1 MTMSTT
7 EMPPFLDA
15 ALPVPVE
22 ETGWLA
28 DLRQAGLDI
37 YKRKGLPTPKV
48 EAWKYTNLGGLAKTE
63 FKPAALDV
71 TVAADK
77 LPLSSALSL
86 DGVALVFVNGR
97 FAPELSDL
105 GALPKGLRVE
115 SLSKVLQAEPA
126 LVEPLLGKLATM
138 EDLPLAALNT
148 GLLTDG
154 LFVRLAKGVVL
165 DKALHV
171 VSVATGG
178 DTPAAF
184 HPRNLIVLEEGAK
197 ATIVES
203 HVGLSDVPTFE
214 NSVTEVTLGDG
225 AELKHYRLLNGP
237 DNSYHVGVTLADV
250 ATKARYESFVLAIGG
265 ALIRNEVR
273 VVLSGEGAHGSV
285 NGSYA
290 VHEGQHVD
298 NTVLVDHAVPRA
310 TSNQLFKGV
319 LDGTGKAV
327 FQGKVL
333 VRRDAQETDA
343 QQLHKALLLSR
354 GAEVDTKPE
363 LEIYADDVKCSH
375 GATVGEMD
383 ADQLFYLMARG
394 IDEET
399 ALALLVEAFVE
410 DVVHE
415 ISDEIVREAF
425 IHKVRDWQTGRDKAV
440 WSD

>member
-1 MTMSTT
+1 MTIT
-7 EMPPFLDA
+7 ELPPFLDA
-15 ALPVPVE
+15 ALPVPAE

-37 YKRKGLPTPKV
+37 YKKKGLPTRKV
-48 EAWKYTNLGGLAKTE
+48 EAWRYTNLGGLAKTE
-63 FKPAALDV
+63 FSPAALDV

-77 LPLSSALSL
+77 LPCAAALSL
-86 DGVALVFVNGR
+86 DALTLVFVNGR
-97 FAPELSDL
+97 FDPELSDL
-105 GALPKGLRVE
+105 GSPPKGLRVE
-115 SLSKVLQAEPA
+115 SLSKVLQTEPE
-126 LVEPLLGKLATM
+126 VIEPLLGKLAGLD
-138 EDLPLAALNT
+138 DLPLAALNT

-154 LFVRLAKGVVL
+154 LFVKLAKDTQL

-171 VSVATGG
+171 VSVASGG
-178 DTPAAF
+178 GAPAAF
-184 HPRNLIVLEEGAK
+184 HPRNLIVLEAGAQ

-203 HVGLSDVPTFE
+203 HVGLADFATFE
-214 NSVTEVTLGDG
+214 NSVTEVTLGAG
-225 AELKHYRLLNGP
+225 AELRHYRLLNGP
-237 DNSYHVGVTLADV
+237 DNAYNVGVTLADV
-250 ATKARYESFVLAIGG
+250 AENARYESFTLAIGG
-265 ALIRNEVR
+265 ALSRNEVR
-273 VVLSGEGAHGSV
+273 VTLSGEGSHASV

-290 VHEGQHVD
+290 VRAGQHVD
-298 NTVLVDHAVPRA
+298 NTILVDHAVPRA
-310 TSNQLFKGV
+310 TSGQLFKGV
-319 LDGTGKAV
+319 LDETGKAV

-333 VRRDAQETDA
+333 VRKDAQGTDG

-410 DVVHE
+410 DVVQE
-415 ISDEIVREAF
+415 ISDEVAREAF
-425 IHKVRDWQTGRDKAV
+425 IHKVRDWQKSRDAAV
-440 WSD
+440 WSE